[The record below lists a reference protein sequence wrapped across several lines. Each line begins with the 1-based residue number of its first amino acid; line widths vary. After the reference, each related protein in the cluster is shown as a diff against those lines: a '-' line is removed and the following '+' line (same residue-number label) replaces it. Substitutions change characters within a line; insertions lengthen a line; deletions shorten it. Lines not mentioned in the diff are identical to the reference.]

1 MRAVRQ
7 QRFGD
12 PEVLTVEEVAD
23 LSPGAGQVRIAVAA
37 AGVHVLDL
45 SIRAGLA
52 GGPFPLPD
60 LPMTPGREVA
70 GVVDA
75 VGADV
80 DSGWLGR
87 AVVAHLGQA
96 SGGYAAQAVAP
107 VVALIPLA
115 DGVDPAEAVAMVG
128 TGRTTLGVLDEAG
141 LTASDVVLITAAA
154 GGIGSLLVQ
163 AARHAGAFTI
173 GVAGGAAKAAL
184 VESLGADLA
193 VDYSSPAWADRV
205 RDELDGR
212 GVSVVLESVGGSIGR
227 QAFDLIRPGG
237 RIVMVGY
244 TSGELIAFD
253 AADLFDRGV
262 SATAAIGPR
271 MFARPGGIQALAE
284 RAVADLAG
292 DVWHPLVT
300 CFPLD
305 QAAEAHAALA
315 DRRTTGKV
323 VLVP

>member
-1 MRAVRQ
+1 M
-7 QRFGD
+7 
-12 PEVLTVEEVAD
+12 
-23 LSPGAGQVRIAVAA
+23 AA

-163 AARHAGAFTI
+163 AARHAG
-173 GVAGGAAKAAL
+173 VHH
-184 VESLGADLA
+184 
-193 VDYSSPAWADRV
+193 R
-205 RDELDGR
+205 
-212 GVSVVLESVGGSIGR
+212 
-227 QAFDLIRPGG
+227 GG
-237 RIVMVGY
+237 RRGGEGGTRRVARGRPRRRLLEPGVGR
-244 TSGELIAFD
+244 SGA
-253 AADLFDRGV
+253 
-262 SATAAIGPR
+262 
-271 MFARPGGIQALAE
+271 
-284 RAVADLAG
+284 
-292 DVWHPLVT
+292 
-300 CFPLD
+300 
-305 QAAEAHAALA
+305 
-315 DRRTTGKV
+315 
-323 VLVP
+323 

>member
-1 MRAVRQ
+1 M
-7 QRFGD
+7 
-12 PEVLTVEEVAD
+12 
-23 LSPGAGQVRIAVAA
+23 
-37 AGVHVLDL
+37 
-45 SIRAGLA
+45 
-52 GGPFPLPD
+52 
-60 LPMTPGREVA
+60 
-70 GVVDA
+70 
-75 VGADV
+75 
-80 DSGWLGR
+80 
-87 AVVAHLGQA
+87 
-96 SGGYAAQAVAP
+96 
-107 VVALIPLA
+107 
-115 DGVDPAEAVAMVG
+115 
-128 TGRTTLGVLDEAG
+128 
-141 LTASDVVLITAAA
+141 
-154 GGIGSLLVQ
+154 
-163 AARHAGAFTI
+163 
-173 GVAGGAAKAAL
+173 
-184 VESLGADLA
+184 
-193 VDYSSPAWADRV
+193 